1 MLCKIC
7 REEKTAEQF
16 YKSDRRRC
24 KECICAAVKANR
36 KAKIEYY
43 RSFDKARA
51 SMPHRI
57 AARNEY
63 AHSQR
68 GIVRANLAKTKWT
81 EHNKEKRKIANAVNN
96 AVRDKKLIKP
106 NVCQECGKTNCRIE
120 GHHDDYSKPLDVRW
134 LCSAC
139 HRAWHKLNGTVDP
152 K

>member
-1 MLCKIC
+1 
-7 REEKTAEQF
+7 
-16 YKSDRRRC
+16 
-24 KECICAAVKANR
+24 
-36 KAKIEYY
+36 
-43 RSFDKARA
+43 
-51 SMPHRI
+51 
-57 AARNEY
+57 
-63 AHSQR
+63 
-68 GIVRANLAKTKWT
+68 LAKTKWT